1 MTEQTIK
8 SVRAEATLQEAEKWR
23 TKLRAL
29 HNDLALMGDKVDT
42 HYVCDR
48 LYTLI
53 KEGMEVM
60 TREEAIKVLHELDGQ
75 LYETQIVALKMAIK
89 ALKAMNQIYKITGG
103 YAEALYQS
111 ETTFDGVVSILTDY
125 FEAVKK

>member
-23 TKLRAL
+23 ARLRAL
-29 HNDLALMGDKVDT
+29 HNDLVFMGDTVDT

-53 KEGMEVM
+53 KGEGEDK
-60 TREEAIKVLHELDGQ
+60 E
-75 LYETQIVALKMAIK
+75 
-89 ALKAMNQIYKITGG
+89 
-103 YAEALYQS
+103 
-111 ETTFDGVVSILTDY
+111 
-125 FEAVKK
+125 

>member
-23 TKLRAL
+23 DKLRAL
-29 HNDLALMGDKVDT
+29 HNDLAFMGDTVDT

-53 KEGMEVM
+53 KEG
-60 TREEAIKVLHELDGQ
+60 TEE
-75 LYETQIVALKMAIK
+75 
-89 ALKAMNQIYKITGG
+89 
-103 YAEALYQS
+103 
-111 ETTFDGVVSILTDY
+111 
-125 FEAVKK
+125 

>member
-23 TKLRAL
+23 AKLRAL
-29 HNDLALMGDKVDT
+29 HNDLAFIGDTVDT

-53 KEGMEVM
+53 KE
-60 TREEAIKVLHELDGQ
+60 
-75 LYETQIVALKMAIK
+75 
-89 ALKAMNQIYKITGG
+89 
-103 YAEALYQS
+103 
-111 ETTFDGVVSILTDY
+111 
-125 FEAVKK
+125 VKE

>member
-23 TKLRAL
+23 AKLRAL
-29 HNDLALMGDKVDT
+29 HNDLAFKGDTVDT

-53 KEGMEVM
+53 KEGV
-60 TREEAIKVLHELDGQ
+60 EE
-75 LYETQIVALKMAIK
+75 
-89 ALKAMNQIYKITGG
+89 
-103 YAEALYQS
+103 
-111 ETTFDGVVSILTDY
+111 
-125 FEAVKK
+125 